1 MDNLISIICVYGLW
15 VLLFLLIYF
24 AFIIWIIKKGVKN
37 AINETLCSKEFR
49 EQLRNDITFAIIS
62 AHRQEN
68 SINLENSIDE

>member
-37 AINETLCSKEFR
+37 AIVEV
-49 EQLRNDITFAIIS
+49 
-62 AHRQEN
+62 
-68 SINLENSIDE
+68 IDEDSLYDNIKYSVAEGVLLALEQYNDGNQEERPTE